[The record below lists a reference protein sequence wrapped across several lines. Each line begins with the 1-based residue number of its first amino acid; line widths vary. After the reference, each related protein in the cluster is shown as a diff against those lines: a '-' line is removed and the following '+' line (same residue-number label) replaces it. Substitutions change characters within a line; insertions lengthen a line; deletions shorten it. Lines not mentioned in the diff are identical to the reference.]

1 MYVRSTDPSRAD
13 LWQVSAGGGRTPRWS
28 RDGRELFYIGG
39 DSLMASE
46 VTTGAG
52 FTVRSRR
59 ALFSMDRFE
68 QGLGAV
74 AYDVLPGGDFLMLE
88 KRDAGSARARVVYV
102 DQWRALLAAA
112 KAHQ

>member
-1 MYVRSTDPSRAD
+1 
-13 LWQVSAGGGRTPRWS
+13 
-28 RDGRELFYIGG
+28 
-39 DSLMASE
+39 MAAE
-46 VTTGAG
+46 VTTAGG

-88 KRDAGSARARVVYV
+88 RRDAGPGRAHVVFV
-102 DQWRALLAAA
+102 NQWRALLAAGEA
-112 KAHQ
+112 QR